1 MLHKIVQANDIY
13 NAVCIALSK
22 INDHILL
29 NELSNL
35 VLVVIIY
42 FSDGKGFE
50 RLIRNKLIQA
60 KLILAQFIKHD

>member
-1 MLHKIVQANDIY
+1 MLHKIVQENGIY

-22 INDHILL
+22 INYHILL

-50 RLIRNKLIQA
+50 RLMRNKLIHA
-60 KLILAQFIKHD
+60 KLILAQLIKHD